1 MDQYRF
7 GYHAVLLSQFPTIVA
22 GAAFATGCTRAL
34 SPDRSRQPASGSAG
48 DVPGQL
54 CPAPALKP
62 HV

>member
-1 MDQYRF
+1 MDQCGV
-7 GYHAVLLSQFPTIVA
+7 GYYTVLLSQFPTIIA
-22 GAAFATGCTRAL
+22 CAPACTRGL
-34 SPDRSRQPASGSAG
+34 SPHRVRQPASGSAG